1 MKEYIEAN
9 LMVKKRNEKDAKA
22 GRENEQ
28 DVVREDDILLC
39 MQHFVEK
46 AGGQWRDLFNQF

>member
-28 DVVREDDILLC
+28 DVVGGRRYLALYAAFC
-39 MQHFVEK
+39 GKSGRTVE
-46 AGGQWRDLFNQF
+46 RSF